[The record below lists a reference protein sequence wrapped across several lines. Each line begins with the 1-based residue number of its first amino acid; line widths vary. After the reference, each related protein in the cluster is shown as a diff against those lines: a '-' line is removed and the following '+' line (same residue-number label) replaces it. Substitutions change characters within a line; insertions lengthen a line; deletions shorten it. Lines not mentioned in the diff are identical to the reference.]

1 MSKRSIRYSEIA
13 RLLSA
18 GYVGDMK
25 EAGHMFVLPHSYVK
39 AGLGGQTI
47 FLGDNGGEWT
57 VNGYD
62 FKVPLRA
69 SVCTT
74 DPDHGLD
81 DAGWIYASEEL
92 IVDRLHA
99 FLMRAADMQAK
110 VRQAL
115 RP

>member
-1 MSKRSIRYSEIA
+1 MNKRSIRYSEIA
-13 RLLSA
+13 RLLGA
-18 GYVGDMK
+18 RYLGHM
-25 EAGHMFVLPHSYVK
+25 EAAGHMFSLPHSYVQ
-39 AGLGGQTI
+39 AGLGGQVV

-81 DAGWIYASEEL
+81 DAGWIYASEEV
-92 IVDRLHA
+92 IVTRLHD
-99 FLMRAADMQAK
+99 FLMRAAEA
-110 VRQAL
+110 